1 MQHGNLIQIPVKNVF
16 PVFTLKIEKSQHMY
30 IPDYFSFQIPAIYTS
45 ISFVA
50 SSRDNVKITLLLLPV
65 EKIN

>member
-1 MQHGNLIQIPVKNVF
+1 
-16 PVFTLKIEKSQHMY
+16 MY
-30 IPDYFSFQIPAIYTS
+30 IPDYFSFQIPAIYTA
-45 ISFVA
+45 ISSVA